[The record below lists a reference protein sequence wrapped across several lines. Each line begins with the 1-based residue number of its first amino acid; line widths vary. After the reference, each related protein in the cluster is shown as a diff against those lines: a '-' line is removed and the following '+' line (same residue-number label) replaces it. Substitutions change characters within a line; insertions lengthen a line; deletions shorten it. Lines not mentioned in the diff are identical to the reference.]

1 MKKKISLSL
10 IVIIVLSMITVVNA
24 GTLSNKKLG
33 IAMDIIDGEAL
44 VVQFN
49 DLNMFIKL
57 IGVNTNASQEALQYV
72 NTHVKGKYV
81 WVITEDMPTAA
92 VNDSKYYY
100 GYVYLYDTG
109 EMLNDTLI
117 RQGLAELKTSD
128 SFASKYNDLTSSES
142 YAKSKKIGVWQVN
155 KTKSDYYYSGN
166 STNINTATT
175 SELAELKGITSTI
188 ASNIVNYRKE
198 NPFNTIKEIKF
209 VKGMTKDIYD
219 GIYDKITVVTNIN
232 VASEDELLTLNNLS
246 QSDVDS
252 IIKYRDRD
260 SRFTSLEQFY
270 TKTDLN
276 SSDYEN
282 NRHFISLDYE
292 ESTDYRI
299 GDIAININ
307 TASSS
312 QIRSASK
319 TLINTST
326 SDKIVSNRKRGY
338 TYKTLMELL
347 KISNININAE
357 TINKLEDNFNL
368 YTNINNASTDE
379 LESLFGSNYSSSDIS
394 KIKSERPF
402 GNISELKTILGDT
415 KYNAIKDFIYVDK
428 YDEVDRINLNLA
440 TESQIDRLS
449 LTSSQLRQLVNK
461 YKDIDYA
468 EDLPFDVKDI
478 NNKISLY
485 TNINIASES
494 ELATVYNMSSSLISS
509 IISYREEQ
517 PFGSV
522 NEIEEF
528 FEDENDLS
536 FYREIKD
543 FIVVR

>member
-1 MKKKISLSL
+1 MKKRISLLL
-10 IVIIVLSMITVVNA
+10 IIVLVLSMITVVSA
-24 GTLSNKKLG
+24 STVSDKKLG

-44 VVQFN
+44 IVQFN

-81 WVITEDMPTAA
+81 WVITEDISTTAVA
-92 VNDSKYYY
+92 DSKYYY

-142 YAKSKKIGVWQVN
+142 YAKSKKVGLWQVN

-219 GIYDKITVVTNIN
+219 SIYDQITVVTNIN

-260 SRFTSLEQFY
+260 SKFTSLEQFY
-270 TKTDLN
+270 TKTNLE

-299 GDIAININ
+299 GDIVININ

-319 TLINTST
+319 TFVNTT
-326 SDKIVSNRKRGY
+326 NATKIVSNRRRGY
-338 TYKTLMELL
+338 TYKTLMELIE
-347 KISNININAE
+347 ISGITINTE

-368 YTNINNASTDE
+368 YTDINKASTDE

-402 GNISELKTILGDT
+402 SNISELKTILGDT
-415 KYNAIKDFIYVDK
+415 KYNAIKDFIYVDE
-428 YDEVDRINLNLA
+428 YNEVDRVNLNLA
-440 TESQIDRLS
+440 TEAQIDKLS
-449 LTSSQLRQLVNK
+449 VTSSQLRQLVNK

-478 NNKISLY
+478 NNKVSLY
-485 TNINIASES
+485 TNINTATEA
-494 ELATVYNMSSSLISS
+494 ELETVYNMSSSLISS
-509 IISYREEQ
+509 IVSYREEQ
-517 PFGSV
+517 PFGSNSEV
-522 NEIEEF
+522 EEF
-528 FEDENDLS
+528 FEDEDSLS

-543 FIVVR
+543 FIVIR

>member
-1 MKKKISLSL
+1 MKKKISLLL
-10 IVIIVLSMITVVNA
+10 IVVLVLSMITVVNA

-33 IAMDIIDGEAL
+33 VAMDIIDGEAL

-81 WVITEDMPTAA
+81 WVITEDISTTA
-92 VNDSKYYY
+92 VVDSKYYY

-128 SFASKYNDLTSSES
+128 SFASKYNDLIGSES
-142 YAKSKKIGVWQVN
+142 YAKSKKVGIWQVN

-219 GIYDKITVVTNIN
+219 SIYDQITVVTNIN

-260 SRFTSLEQFY
+260 SKFTSLEQFY
-270 TKTDLN
+270 TKTNLD

-292 ESTDYRI
+292 ESTDYHI

-319 TLINTST
+319 TFVNTT
-326 SDKIVSNRKRGY
+326 NADKIVSNRRRGY
-338 TYKTLMELL
+338 TYKTLMELIE
-347 KISNININAE
+347 ISGITINAE

-368 YTNINNASTDE
+368 YTDINKASTDE

-402 GNISELKTILGDT
+402 SNISELKTILGDT
-415 KYNAIKDFIYVDK
+415 KYNAIKDFIYVDE
-428 YDEVDRINLNLA
+428 YNEVDRVNLNLA
-440 TESQIDRLS
+440 TESQIDKLS
-449 LTSSQLRQLVNK
+449 VTSSQLRQLVNK

-478 NNKISLY
+478 NNKVSLY
-485 TNINIASES
+485 TNINTATDA
-494 ELATVYNMSSSLISS
+494 ELETVYNMSSSLISS
-509 IISYREEQ
+509 IVSYREEQ
-517 PFGSV
+517 PFGS
-522 NEIEEF
+522 NSEIEEF
-528 FEDENDLS
+528 FEDENSLS